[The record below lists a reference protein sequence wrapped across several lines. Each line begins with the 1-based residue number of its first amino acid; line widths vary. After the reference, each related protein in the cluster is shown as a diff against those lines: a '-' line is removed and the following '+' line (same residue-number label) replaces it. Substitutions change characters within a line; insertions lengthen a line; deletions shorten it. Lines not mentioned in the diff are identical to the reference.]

1 MISTGTQRR
10 WTKPRPARNRGA
22 KPMLDLALFTFV
34 MAFLALGVRR
44 PFLWVLAYVYIDIL
58 APQKIGWSLTP
69 ALPISLIAF
78 CAAFAGWLLV
88 DTKRGSRFTFRQF
101 LMLCLLAYCAI
112 TTSMADFPLE
122 AASKWTWVWK
132 ALVFAIF
139 FPLTLTTRLRIEGA
153 ALVMVL
159 TVSAIII
166 SAGMKTAFGGGGY
179 ESLYFFVND
188 NSGLYES
195 STLATVAVAIIPL
208 ILWFTRHGTV
218 FAPDWRVKLF
228 AFPLIFACLLIPVGT
243 EARTGLLC
251 IAVLGVL
258 ILRDVKRRMGF
269 IVAGAALGL
278 LALPFLPQSYYD
290 RMATINSPEGDE
302 SASTRVAVWQWTLD
316 YASENPFGGGFDAY
330 RGNKFTY
337 NIPVTE
343 KEGNTVAVK
352 YREVTDEG
360 RAYHSAI
367 FEMLGEQGWPGLAL
381 WLWLQLLGVWH
392 MERLRRRW
400 RGRTASADQW
410 QAPLASAL
418 QFGQIV
424 YLVGSLFQGIA
435 YQPFILLL
443 IGLQC
448 ALWSYCKL
456 HDSPVG
462 KLHGA
467 AAGSRASTAH
477 HDAVA
482 AGSGA
487 LR

>member
-1 MISTGTQRR
+1 
-10 WTKPRPARNRGA
+10 
-22 KPMLDLALFTFV
+22 MLDLALFTFV
-34 MAFLALGVRR
+34 LAFLAVGVRR
-44 PFLWVLAYVYIDIL
+44 PFLWVLAYLYIDIL

-78 CAAFAGWLLV
+78 CAAFAGWLLA
-88 DTKRGSRFTFRQF
+88 DPKRGSRFTFRQF
-101 LMLCLLAYCAI
+101 LMLCLLAYCGI
-112 TTSMADFPLE
+112 TTTMADFPLE
-122 AASKWTWVWK
+122 AANKWEWVWK

-153 ALVMVL
+153 ALIMVL

-166 SAGMKTAFGGGGY
+166 SAGMKTALGGGGY

-218 FAPDWRVKLF
+218 FLPDWRVKLF
-228 AFPLIFACLLIPVGT
+228 AYCLIFACLLIPVGT

-251 IAVLGVL
+251 IAVLGLL
-258 ILRDVKRRMGF
+258 ILRDVKRRMVF
-269 IVAGAALGL
+269 IAAGAALGL
-278 LALPFLPQSYYD
+278 AALPFLPQSYYE
-290 RMATINSPEGDE
+290 RMSTINSPQGDE

-343 KEGNTVAVK
+343 EAGNTMAVE
-352 YREVTDEG
+352 YREVTDEA

-367 FEMLGEQGWPGLAL
+367 FEMLGEQGWPGLTL
-381 WLWLQLLGVWH
+381 WLLLQLLGVWQ

-400 RGRTASADQW
+400 RGRSAGQEQW

-418 QFGQIV
+418 QFGQII

-448 ALWSYCKL
+448 AFWSYCKL
-456 HDSPVG
+456 HDSPAG
-462 KLHGA
+462 KLRGSVGGA
-467 AAGSRASTAH
+467 RASAAHSDAVTAGSP
-477 HDAVA
+477 
-482 AGSGA
+482 A